1 MFLIKIFNNYI
12 MPVIPPRNELRRKS
26 IAIRYIN
33 PKKRGATARSLKF
46 LEILKTSKAVN
57 KKRGKTKKK
66 TPGRSPLYKSHSLS
80 KHKSKSNSN
89 SKLTSRN
96 SKLTSR
102 NSKSTSRNSKKVSVY
117 KKKKLTRRNANSGF

>member
-26 IAIRYIN
+26 MAIRYIN

-46 LEILKTSKAVN
+46 LDILKTSKAVY

-66 TPGRSPLYKSHSLS
+66 TPGRSPLYKSNSLS
-80 KHKSKSNSN
+80 KHKSRSKSS
-89 SKLTSRN
+89 TSAKSGRN
-96 SKLTSR
+96 SKPEK
-102 NSKSTSRNSKKVSVY
+102 KS
-117 KKKKLTRRNANSGF
+117 KLTRRNANSGF

>member
-26 IAIRYIN
+26 MAIRYIN
-33 PKKRGATARSLKF
+33 PKKRGATVRSLKF

-80 KHKSKSNSN
+80 KHKSKSNS
-89 SKLTSRN
+89 
-96 SKLTSR
+96 KLTSR
-102 NSKSTSRNSKKVSVY
+102 NSKSSSRNSKLTSRNSKKVSVY